1 MIIDDI
7 ISKFTGVERRGR
19 RFIANC
25 PLHPSDPGSLTVRR
39 EFGSIELE
47 CSKGCPDH
55 EIARAVGLRPSDLF
69 DDDDDSITGSFAPDA
84 DDDTDEGTAA
94 EEVIKSPVAYGPH
107 GDAVRTNAFDVMSA
121 GRWLQVSATRPMP
134 RRLFGPFWLEG
145 EISILFADTG
155 KGKSVLAVQ
164 IAEALASGAALAPFE
179 LDMPAQKVL
188 YFDFELSEK
197 MFEARYSVPS
207 KDPGGPTTDHY
218 PFNENFIRAQ
228 LSGDPEYVGFD
239 TWGEYLY
246 HSFDEILR
254 STAARL
260 VIIDNITYLGTRSK
274 EQSGSALRVMRVL
287 HQFRHEY
294 GLSVLVIAHT
304 PKRRFS
310 HGITVNDLQGSKLLS
325 NFADNVFAIGESCL
339 GPDVRYLKHIKPR
352 NSPLIHGAG
361 NVCSYRIEKET
372 NFLCF
377 EFTGF
382 SNEREHLE
390 YLSLNNEI
398 NRRILARSVRD
409 LAALGHTQREIAA
422 RLGISLTTVNRYLKR
437 K

>member
-1 MIIDDI
+1 MTINDL
-7 ISKFTGVERRGR
+7 ISKLTGVHRRGR
-19 RFIANC
+19 GYLADC
-25 PLHPSDPGSLTVRR
+25 PLHPSDPGSLTVRS

-47 CSKGCPDH
+47 CSKGCIDQ
-55 EIARAVGLRPSDLF
+55 EIARAIGLTAGDLF
-69 DDDDDSITGSFAPDA
+69 DADDRSMTGGFSPETDDDGEEESP
-84 DDDTDEGTAA
+84 A
-94 EEVIKSPVAYGPH
+94 EEAIKPPTGYGVNRPW
-107 GDAVRTNAFDVMSA
+107 RTNAFDAMPA
-121 GRWLQVSATRPMP
+121 RRWLKKAAKRPEP

-164 IAEALASGAALAPFE
+164 IAESLASGVALAPFE
-179 LDMPAQKVL
+179 LDKPGERVL

-207 KDPGGPTTDHY
+207 KAPGGPTTDHY
-218 PFNENFIRAQ
+218 PFHDNFIRAQ
-228 LSGDPEYVGFD
+228 LNGDPDFAGWD
-239 TWGEYLY
+239 TWGEYLQA
-246 HSFDEILR
+246 SFDELLR
-254 STAARL
+254 ETSARL
-260 VIIDNITYLGTRSK
+260 VIIDNITYLGTTSK
-274 EQSGSALRVMRVL
+274 EQSGGALRVMRVL

-310 HGITVNDLQGSKLLS
+310 QGITVNDLQGSKMLS

-361 NVCSYRIEKET
+361 NVCSYRIGKES

-382 SNEREHLE
+382 GNEREHLE
-390 YLSLNNEI
+390 YLSIKDETGRRMMIKRVKELAELGMSLRQISNEI
-398 NRRILARSVRD
+398 
-409 LAALGHTQREIAA
+409 
-422 RLGISLTTVNRYLKR
+422 GISKTTVAKFLKL
-437 K
+437 

>member
-1 MIIDDI
+1 MTLNDL
-7 ISKFTGVERRGR
+7 ISKLTGVKHRGR
-19 RFIANC
+19 RFTADC
-25 PLHPSDPGSLTVRR
+25 PLHPSDPDSLTVRS

-55 EIARAVGLRPSDLF
+55 EIVRALDLKMGDLL
-69 DDDDDSITGSFAPDA
+69 DDDDNSITGGLSPEQ
-84 DDDTDEGTAA
+84 DDDAEEETPA
-94 EEVIKSPVAYGPH
+94 EEVIKPPIAYDAHGP
-107 GDAVRTNAFDVMSA
+107 VRTNAFDTMPA
-121 GRWLQVSATRPMP
+121 KRWLTESAARPMP

-164 IAEALASGAALAPFE
+164 IAESLASGVALAPFE
-179 LDMPAQKVL
+179 LDTPGQKVL

-207 KDPGGPTTDHY
+207 RDPGGPTTDHY
-218 PFNENFIRAQ
+218 PFHDNFIRAQ
-228 LSGDPEYVGFD
+228 LNGDPDTGFYD
-239 TWGEYLY
+239 TWGEYLQA
-246 HSFDEILR
+246 SFEELFQ

-260 VIIDNITYLGTRSK
+260 VIIDNITYLGTTSK
-274 EQSGSALRVMRVL
+274 EQSGGALRVMRVL
-287 HQFRHEY
+287 HQLRHEY
-294 GLSVLVIAHT
+294 GLSILVIAHT

-310 HGITVNDLQGSKLLS
+310 QGITVNDLQGSKMLS

-339 GPDVRYLKHIKPR
+339 GPNVRYLKHIKPR
-352 NSPLIHGAG
+352 NSALIHGAG

-382 SNEREHLE
+382 SHEREHLE
-390 YLSLNNEI
+390 ILSI
-398 NRRILARSVRD
+398 NDEAGRRMLISRVKELAE
-409 LAALGHTQREIAA
+409 LGMSLRQISKE
-422 RLGISLTTVNRYLKR
+422 LGIAKTTVSKFLRY
-437 K
+437 

>member
-1 MIIDDI
+1 MTINDLIP
-7 ISKFTGVERRGR
+7 KLTGVERRGR
-19 RFIANC
+19 EFIADC
-25 PLHPSDPGSLTVRR
+25 PLHPSDTGSLTVRR

-47 CSKGCPDH
+47 CSKGCPDQ
-55 EIARAVGLRPSDLF
+55 EIARAIGLTAGDLF
-69 DDDDDSITGSFAPDA
+69 DDDDKSITGDFSPDA
-84 DDDTDEGTAA
+84 DDDA
-94 EEVIKSPVAYGPH
+94 EEKTPPEDAIKPPIAYDAYGP
-107 GDAVRTNAFDVMSA
+107 VRTNAFDCMPA
-121 GRWLQVSATRPMP
+121 RLWLTGSATRPMP

-164 IAEALASGAALAPFE
+164 MAEALASGVALAPFE
-179 LDMPAQKVL
+179 FDTPGQKVL

-197 MFEARYSVPS
+197 MFEARYSVPPD
-207 KDPGGPTTDHY
+207 KPGGPTTDHY

-228 LSGDPEYVGFD
+228 LNGDPEFTGFYD
-239 TWGEYLY
+239 SWGEYLY
-246 HSFDEILR
+246 HSFDELLR
-254 STAARL
+254 TTAARL
-260 VIIDNITYLGTRSK
+260 VIIDNITYLGTSSK
-274 EQSGSALRVMRVL
+274 EQSGGALRVMRVL
-287 HQFRHEY
+287 HKFRQEY
-294 GLSVLVIAHT
+294 GLSILVIAHT

-310 HGITVNDLQGSKLLS
+310 HGLTINDLQGSKMLS

-382 SNEREHLE
+382 SHEREHLE
-390 YLSLNNEI
+390 ILSLNDETA
-398 NRRILARSVRD
+398 RRMVIKRAKELAE
-409 LAALGHTQREIAA
+409 LGMSLRQIAKE
-422 RLGISLTTVNRYLKR
+422 LGISKTTVAKFLKM
-437 K
+437 

>member
-1 MIIDDI
+1 MTIDDL
-7 ISKFTGVERRGR
+7 ISKLTGVTRRSR
-19 RFIANC
+19 REFIADC
-25 PLHPSDPGSLTVRR
+25 PLHPSDPASLTVRR

-47 CSKGCPDH
+47 CRKGCVDH
-55 EIARAVGLRPSDLF
+55 EIAQAIGLKASDLF
-69 DDDDDSITGSFAPDA
+69 DDDDKSMTGGFSPEA
-84 DDDTDEGTAA
+84 DDTEEGTPA
-94 EEVIKSPVAYGPH
+94 EEAIKPPIAYDAHGPF
-107 GDAVRTNAFDVMSA
+107 RTNAFDCMPA
-121 GRWLQVSATRPMP
+121 RRWLTGSAARPMP

-164 IAEALASGAALAPFE
+164 IAESLASGVALAPFE
-179 LDMPAQKVL
+179 LDTPGQKVL

-197 MFEARYSVPS
+197 MFEARYSVLS
-207 KDPGGPTTDHY
+207 DEPGGPTTDHY
-218 PFNENFIRAQ
+218 PFHDNFIRAQ
-228 LSGDPEYVGFD
+228 LSRDPEFVGFD

-246 HSFDEILR
+246 YSFDELLH
-254 STAARL
+254 STMARL
-260 VIIDNITYLGTRSK
+260 VIIDNITYLGTSSK
-274 EQSGSALRVMRVL
+274 EQSGGALRVMRVL

-310 HGITVNDLQGSKLLS
+310 QGLTVNDLQGSKMLA

-352 NSPLIHGAG
+352 NSALIHGAG

-390 YLSLNNEI
+390 YLSMNDETG
-398 NRRILARSVRD
+398 RRMMISRVKELAE
-409 LAALGHTQREIAA
+409 LGMSLRQIAKE
-422 RLGISLTTVNRYLKR
+422 LGISKTTVAKFLKM
-437 K
+437 